1 MSYKK
6 QTCLLVHG
14 LLTIRP
20 GTWIMK
26 INRFRHS
33 ALFPKCKSNIHTA
46 AFWNIVWDRCDV
58 LLKHGTVSLLDV
70 PQDFLLI
77 ICIFCFRLI
86 GSANVSLKDLASSQ
100 VKSLPVKNLALV
112 DENGKSIGVS
122 FFSSFLLTH
131 KKYIYLIYIVIF
143 ETYVVISRYT
153 CNLHSHNS
161 FTRNS
166 NLLHALSLKAFSSL

>member
-33 ALFPKCKSNIHTA
+33 ALFPKCKWNIHTA
-46 AFWNIVWDRCDV
+46 AFWNVVWDRCDV

-122 FFSSFLLTH
+122 FFFFSLDPQ
-131 KKYIYLIYIVIF
+131 KIYLFNIYCYIWNICCYKQV
-143 ETYVVISRYT
+143 R
-153 CNLHSHNS
+153 L
-161 FTRNS
+161 
-166 NLLHALSLKAFSSL
+166 